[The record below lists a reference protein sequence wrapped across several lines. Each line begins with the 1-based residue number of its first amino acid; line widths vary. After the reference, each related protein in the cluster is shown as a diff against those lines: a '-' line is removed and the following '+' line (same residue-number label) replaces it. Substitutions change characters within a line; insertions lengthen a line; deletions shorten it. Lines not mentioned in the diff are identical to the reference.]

1 MESFSVPALSTLKSA
16 DAIAI
21 RQIVSS
27 LVSEIDKINKR
38 LDYEEATRKKVSEDR
53 RAIKQYG
60 V

>member
-1 MESFSVPALSTLKSA
+1 MESFSVPALTALKSA

-27 LVSEIDKINKR
+27 LISEIDRVNKR
-38 LDYEEATRKKVSEDR
+38 IDGMEEANKRIQEARKDR
-53 RAIKQYG
+53 RYG

>member
-1 MESFSVPALSTLKSA
+1 LKSA